1 MKEFGLFLTVVVLA
15 ALLSVSHVGAADY
28 YEGKTVRIVVGYS
41 PGGGYDTYARLIAR
55 YLDKYIPGEPR
66 MIVENRPGAGGLI
79 AANYLY
85 NEPVQNGT
93 TMLHVGG
100 STIIKQFTGSPNVKY
115 DVTKFQYLGA
125 PTIEKTVLVVT
136 KGSGFSNIDEIFRE
150 GGKKLSLGGI
160 STGSPQD
167 VASILLRDVLG
178 GNIRLVTGYRG
189 TANIRLAMEQG
200 ELDGMFNGWASLKSS
215 NWDRIQRGEWLILL
229 QVAEQ
234 PIGDLPGKIPMIFSL
249 AKDDEDRQLIR
260 LTTLVPY
267 QFARPFLVGPG
278 VPAEHTAILEQA
290 FVQVMADPQFLA
302 EAEKARLDIEPIDGA
317 KLAASVSEFM
327 SMSAQVKARV
337 AELLEP

>member
-1 MKEFGLFLTVVVLA
+1 MQKLFFLAGAAVA
-15 ALLSVSHVGAADY
+15 ALLFTAEVRSADF
-28 YEGKTVRIVVGYS
+28 YEGKTVRIIVGYS

-55 YLDKYIPGEPR
+55 YLDKYIPGQPR
-66 MIVENRPGAGGLI
+66 LIVENRPGAGGLI

-85 NEPVQNGT
+85 NEPRQNGT

-100 STIIKQFTGSPNVKY
+100 STIIKQFTGSKNVKY
-115 DVTKFQYLGA
+115 DVTKFKYVGA

-136 KGSGFSNIDEIFRE
+136 KNSGFTSLDQVFQK
-150 GGKKLSLGGI
+150 GGKELVLGGI

-167 VASILLRDVLG
+167 VASILLRDVLRG
-178 GNIRLVTGYRG
+178 SVRLVTGYGG

-215 NWDRIQRGEWLILL
+215 NWERIQKGEWLILL
-229 QVAEQ
+229 QVSEQ
-234 PIGDLPGKIPMIFSL
+234 PITDLPGNIPMIFSL
-249 AKDDEDRQLIR
+249 AKNAEDRQLIR

-278 VPAEHTAILEQA
+278 VPAERVAILEQA
-290 FVQVMADPQFLA
+290 FAQTMADPQFLA
-302 EAEKARLDIEPIDGA
+302 EANKARLDIEPIDGA

-327 SMSAQVKARV
+327 SMSAQVKSRV
-337 AELLEP
+337 TQLLVQ